1 METLSSGDR
10 PHKGVASADC
20 AKWAI
25 NRMTDESYPA
35 LAGVYE
41 WLVPDA
47 LLTSEGAVAAFAGV
61 VVAAR
66 RQAAAA
72 IAAALP

>member
-1 METLSSGDR
+1 
-10 PHKGVASADC
+10 
-20 AKWAI
+20 
-25 NRMTDESYPA
+25 MTDESYPA